1 MKSVVVVWSMYYYRK
16 AENSTTNRMICVKLF
31 NKSIPVVIVIVNS
44 VEPNL
49 FKVSFDPFINR
60 PSKLN

>member
-1 MKSVVVVWSMYYYRK
+1 MYYYRK
-16 AENSTTNRMICVKLF
+16 AKKSTTNRMICVKLF
-31 NKSIPVVIVIVNS
+31 NKNIPVVIVIVNS

-49 FKVSFDPFINR
+49 FEVSFDPFINR